1 MAHSLPQ
8 TKGLRL
14 LSEMFSPFQCPLFT
28 ETSQYHTLQSPLD
41 GFDGSLQC
49 VAQGLF
55 CLLAQPST
63 ALRVT

>member
-8 TKGLRL
+8 TKGLKL
-14 LSEMFSPFQCPLFT
+14 LSEMFSPFQCSLFT

-49 VAQGLF
+49 GGLV